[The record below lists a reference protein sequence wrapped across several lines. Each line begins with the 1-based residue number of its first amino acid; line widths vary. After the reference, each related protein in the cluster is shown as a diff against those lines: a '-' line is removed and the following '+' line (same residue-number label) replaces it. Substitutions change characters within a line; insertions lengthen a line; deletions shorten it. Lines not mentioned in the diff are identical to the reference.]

1 MTARLISPSPHSVLS
16 LSFYIVSD
24 DAMAYFHTDNRD
36 DDKSKDDDD
45 DDDFNILLYIL
56 FCILFRV
63 LLALKLNMLKSH
75 PYIYFHLF
83 YSIPLHPLLAN
94 HSGLKV
100 QHLDVLQADWAE
112 MAASRGGSLNIIANL
127 PYYIVSQVLF
137 SLADNHKAIDT
148 AVVTMQVCMIIQYL
162 L

>member
-63 LLALKLNMLKSH
+63 LLALKLNILKSH

-83 YSIPLHPLLAN
+83 YSI
-94 HSGLKV
+94 
-100 QHLDVLQADWAE
+100 
-112 MAASRGGSLNIIANL
+112 
-127 PYYIVSQVLF
+127 LF
-137 SLADNHKAIDT
+137 YSPTPPPGQSFRFKSPTLRRT
-148 AVVTMQVCMIIQYL
+148 SS
-162 L
+162 

>member
-83 YSIPLHPLLAN
+83 YSI
-94 HSGLKV
+94 
-100 QHLDVLQADWAE
+100 
-112 MAASRGGSLNIIANL
+112 
-127 PYYIVSQVLF
+127 LF
-137 SLADNHKAIDT
+137 YSPTPPPGQSFRFKSPTLRRT
-148 AVVTMQVCMIIQYL
+148 SS
-162 L
+162 